1 MFVGAINNDLRSILA
16 ALAPSWRDL
25 PVYVGCSGAFTIE
38 RLLAH
43 AGVRAIHGND
53 VSLYSCALGHHLA
66 GLPFRLYL
74 ADSRLAWLEPFLD
87 PGLPTISTL
96 LLCTTLFQFWE
107 RDNPYHRRMLDA
119 YQHRFAELHA
129 QTLAKVEKALAGVA
143 LRSFYAGD
151 VVDFLAQAP
160 EESVVLSFPPTYRGG
175 YERLYQKM
183 DAAFDWDRPT
193 YALFTEDRFAALR
206 EAMQGKRLWLVS
218 RDAPI
223 PELAAYQVGL
233 VQTSLRSKP
242 VWVYSNHRRATL
254 TQPHQRLDP
263 VPYAR
268 VQDTISAPLTLSPL
282 TQAELNTLRSEY
294 LAPTIVPARVE
305 CSYGV
310 FAGGRLAG
318 AVAFNRP
325 TFGGWCDT
333 YLVTDFAV
341 SAPIARLSKLVLA
354 AAVSVEMR
362 LLLEQ
367 RYAGRIATVGT
378 TAFTDKPVSMKYRGL
393 FDLVS
398 RKPGQLNYVARA
410 GRWTLEEALA
420 WWTKTQSRTSKP

>member
-1 MFVGAINNDLRSILA
+1 MFVGAINRDLRSILA
-16 ALAPSWRDL
+16 ALAPAWRDL

-38 RLLAH
+38 RLLTQ
-43 AGVRAIHGND
+43 AGVRQIHGND
-53 VSLYSCALGHHLA
+53 VSLYSCALGHYLA
-66 GLPFRLYL
+66 GQSFRLAI
-74 ADSRLAWLEPFLD
+74 ADPRLAWLEPFLT
-87 PGLPTISTL
+87 PGLPTIGTL
-96 LLCTTLFQFWE
+96 QLCTTLFSFWE

-119 YQHRFAELHA
+119 YQRRFGELHA
-129 QTLAKVEKALAGVA
+129 RTLAKAQKALDGVA
-143 LRSFYAGD
+143 LTSFYPGD

-160 EESVVLSFPPTYRGG
+160 EASVVLSFPPTYRGG
-175 YERLYQKM
+175 YERLYKKM

-193 YALFTEDRFAALR
+193 YALFTEERFAALLN
-206 EAMQGKRLWLVS
+206 AMQGKRLWLVS

-223 PELAAYQVGL
+223 PALATYQIGL

-242 VWVYSNHRRATL
+242 VWVYSNQRQATL
-254 TQPHQRLDP
+254 TQPHQKLAP
-263 VPYAR
+263 APYAR

-282 TQAELNTLRSEY
+282 SQAELNTLRSEY

-310 FAGGRLAG
+310 LAGGRLAG

-367 RYAGRIATVGT
+367 RYTSRIETVGT

-393 FDLVS
+393 FTLYN

-420 WWTKTQSRTSKP
+420 WWSKAHS